1 MVPVIEWL
9 QGTPASLLFQAQVA
23 WLWPLC
29 ESLHF
34 VGLSLLIG
42 TAGFFDLRL
51 LGFMRGVSLH
61 TAWRMIPWA
70 KAALIVNIV
79 TGLVFLI
86 SQPAQYAT
94 NPSMWFK
101 LLFLFIAGVNALVF
115 EAVYKHRLLA
125 LGPHAEMPLAAK
137 VIGGL
142 SLVSWFAVLYFGRM
156 LPYLVPN
163 PLSGV

>member
-1 MVPVIEWL
+1 MDVLVNWL
-9 QGTPASLLFQAQVA
+9 RHTPLSLLFQAHVA

-34 VGLSLLIG
+34 LALSLLIG

-51 LGFMRGVSLH
+51 LGLLRGVPLLA
-61 TAWRMIPWA
+61 AWKLVPWA
-70 KAALIVNIV
+70 KGALVVNAV
-79 TGLVFLI
+79 TGLVFLV
-86 SQPAQYAT
+86 SQPQQYAM

-101 LLFLFIAGVNALVF
+101 MLFLLVAGGNAFVF
-115 EAVYKHRLLA
+115 DMVYRRRLLS
-125 LGPHAEMPLAAK
+125 LDPHAETPVGAK

-142 SLVSWFAVLYFGRM
+142 SLASWFAVLYFGRM